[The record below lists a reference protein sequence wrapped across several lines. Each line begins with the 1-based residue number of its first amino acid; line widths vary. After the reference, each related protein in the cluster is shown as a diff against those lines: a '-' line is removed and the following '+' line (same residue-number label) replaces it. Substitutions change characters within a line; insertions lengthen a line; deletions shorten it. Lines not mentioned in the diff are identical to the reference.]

1 MIPSLRRY
9 GNQLIGMPTPIGH
22 ALGGIAAGTLI
33 GGAAETDGDRSRLVR
48 WLALLA
54 VLGMLPDADFLV
66 GAHREA
72 SHSVGAVLLVVGGGV
87 LVVPRQPRIW
97 AATGAAYLTH
107 VVLDWLG
114 TDTVAPFGLMA
125 LWPIDTA
132 FYMSSVELFHPVC
145 RQYWL
150 VDCWTS
156 LGRAVAVELAV
167 LGPFAAVGLV
177 RTGLRRRRSRDRSG
191 ETRAPR
197 SPGG

>member
-9 GNQLIGMPTPIGH
+9 GSQVRGMPTPIGH

-33 GGAAETDGDRSRLVR
+33 GGAAETDGDRSRLLR

-54 VLGMLPDADFLV
+54 VLGVMPDADFLV

-150 VDCWTS
+150 LDCWLS
-156 LGRAVAVELAV
+156 IGYAVSYELLIV
-167 LGPFAAVGLV
+167 GPFALAAVL
-177 RTGLRRRRSRDRSG
+177 LNRRWR
-191 ETRAPR
+191 
-197 SPGG
+197 